1 MVAHPM
7 NTVTDILRGL
17 LGIGILLL
25 IGFGLSRNRKRIDW
39 PLVLKSLG
47 LQFIIALLVLKV
59 GFIKRGFNGIAF
71 FFQKLLDFSGEG
83 AAFIFGPLVTDTQTF
98 GYIFACQVLPTIV
111 FFSGLTSVLY
121 YLNVLQYIVYGF
133 AWVMK
138 RTMRISGVE
147 SLAAAANIFVGQTEA
162 PLVVKPYVSKMT
174 RSEMMCLMTGGMA
187 TIAGGV
193 LVAYIGML
201 GGDDPVARQAF
212 ATHLLVASIMSAPA
226 AVLAAKLLVPET
238 EEYSE
243 ELLFPRHDMGCNL
256 LDAVTTGTTQGL
268 KLALNVGAMLVV
280 FTGMIALINFALQAG
295 IGEWTGLNAIVAKA
309 TAGQY
314 EGFTLQFV
322 LGMLFAPMAWILGV
336 PHGDLLAVGQLLGEK
351 TVLNEFYAYATF
363 GNLKSTGVIT
373 HPKSIMITTYAL
385 CGFANFASIGIQ
397 IGGIGVIAPNKRV
410 TLSQLG
416 IYSLIGGTIAC
427 FLTAC
432 IAGMLV

>member
-1 MVAHPM
+1 MSVM
-7 NTVTDILRGL
+7 TNILRGL
-17 LGIGILLL
+17 LGIGVLLL
-25 IGFGLSRNRKRIDW
+25 IGFALSRNRKRIDW
-39 PLVLKSLG
+39 PLVFKSLG
-47 LQFIIALLVLKV
+47 LQFMIALLVLKV
-59 GFIKRGFNGIAF
+59 GFIKRGFDGVAF
-71 FFQKLLDFSGEG
+71 FFQKLLDFSNEG
-83 AAFIFGPLVTDTQTF
+83 AAFIFGPLVTDTETF

-111 FFSGLTSVLY
+111 FFSGLTSLLY
-121 YLNVLQYIVYGF
+121 YLNVLQYVVYAF

-174 RSEMMCLMTGGMA
+174 RSEVMCLMTGGMA

-212 ATHLLVASIMSAPA
+212 ASHLLIASIMSAPA

-238 EEYSE
+238 EPCSD
-243 ELLFPRHDMGCNL
+243 ELLFPRHEMGCNL
-256 LDAVTTGTTQGL
+256 LDAITTGTSQGL
-268 KLALNVGAMLVV
+268 KLALNVGAMLIV
-280 FTGMIALINFALQAG
+280 FTALIALVNFVLEAG
-295 IGEWTGLNAIVAKA
+295 LGRWTGLNGVVERI
-309 TAGQY
+309 TQGQY
-314 EGFTLQFV
+314 DGFTLQFV
-322 LGMLFAPMAWILGV
+322 LGVLFAPLAWIMGV
-336 PHGDLLAVGQLLGEK
+336 PHGDLLTVGQLLGEK

-363 GNLKSTGVIT
+363 GELKSSGTIT
-373 HPKSIMITTYAL
+373 NRKSIIIATYAL

-416 IYSLIGGTIAC
+416 LYALVGGTIAC

>member
-1 MVAHPM
+1 MSVM
-7 NTVTDILRGL
+7 TNILRGL
-17 LGIGILLL
+17 LGIGVLLL
-25 IGFGLSRNRKRIDW
+25 IGFALSRNRKRIDW
-39 PLVLKSLG
+39 PLVFKSLG
-47 LQFIIALLVLKV
+47 LQFMIALLVLKV
-59 GFIKRGFNGIAF
+59 GFIKRGFDGVAF
-71 FFQKLLDFSGEG
+71 FFQKLLDFSNEG
-83 AAFIFGPLVTDTQTF
+83 AAFIFGPLVTDTETF

-111 FFSGLTSVLY
+111 FFSGLTSLLY
-121 YLNVLQYIVYGF
+121 YLNVLQYVVYAF

-174 RSEMMCLMTGGMA
+174 RSEVMCLMTGGMA

-212 ATHLLVASIMSAPA
+212 ASHLLIASIMSAPA

-238 EEYSE
+238 EPCSD
-243 ELLFPRHDMGCNL
+243 ELLFPRHEMGCNL
-256 LDAVTTGTTQGL
+256 LDAITTGTSQGL
-268 KLALNVGAMLVV
+268 KLALNVGAMLIV
-280 FTGMIALINFALQAG
+280 FTALIALVNFVLEAG
-295 IGEWTGLNAIVAKA
+295 LGRWTGLNGVVERI
-309 TAGQY
+309 TQGQY
-314 EGFTLQFV
+314 DGFTLQFV
-322 LGMLFAPMAWILGV
+322 LGVLFAPLAWIMGV
-336 PHGDLLAVGQLLGEK
+336 PHGDLLTVGQLLGEK

-363 GNLKSTGVIT
+363 GELKSSGTIT
-373 HPKSIMITTYAL
+373 NPKSIIIATYAL

-416 IYSLIGGTIAC
+416 LYALVGGTIAC

>member
-1 MVAHPM
+1 
-7 NTVTDILRGL
+7 
-17 LGIGILLL
+17 
-25 IGFGLSRNRKRIDW
+25 
-39 PLVLKSLG
+39 
-47 LQFIIALLVLKV
+47 VLKV
-59 GFIKRGFNGIAF
+59 GFVKRGFDGVAF
-71 FFQKLLDFSGEG
+71 FFQKLLDFSAEG
-83 AAFIFGPLVTDTQTF
+83 AAFVFGNLVTDTQSF
-98 GYIFACQVLPTIV
+98 GYVFAFQVLPTIV
-111 FFSGLTSVLY
+111 FFSALTSVLY

-226 AVLAAKLLVPET
+226 AVLAAKMLVPET
-238 EEYSE
+238 EECDT

-280 FTGMIALINFALQAG
+280 FTGMIALINFALEAG
-295 IGEWTGLNAIVAKA
+295 VGEWTGLNGLVSRV
-309 TAGQY
+309 TDGQY

-322 LGMLFAPMAWILGV
+322 LGVVFAPMAWILGV
-336 PHGDLLAVGQLLGEK
+336 PQGDLLAVGQLLGEK

-363 GNLKSTGVIT
+363 GELKSSGVISD
-373 HPKSIMITTYAL
+373 PKSIIIVTYAL

>member
-1 MVAHPM
+1 M
-7 NTVTDILRGL
+7 
-17 LGIGILLL
+17 
-25 IGFGLSRNRKRIDW
+25 
-39 PLVLKSLG
+39 
-47 LQFIIALLVLKV
+47 
-59 GFIKRGFNGIAF
+59 
-71 FFQKLLDFSGEG
+71 
-83 AAFIFGPLVTDTQTF
+83 
-98 GYIFACQVLPTIV
+98 
-111 FFSGLTSVLY
+111 FFSGLTSLLY
-121 YLNVLQYIVYGF
+121 YLNVLQYVVYAF

-174 RSEMMCLMTGGMA
+174 RSEVMCLMTGGMA

-212 ATHLLVASIMSAPA
+212 ASHLLIASIMSAPA

-238 EEYSE
+238 EPCSD
-243 ELLFPRHDMGCNL
+243 ELLFPRHEMGCNL
-256 LDAVTTGTTQGL
+256 LDAITTGTSQGL
-268 KLALNVGAMLVV
+268 KLALNVGAMLIV
-280 FTGMIALINFALQAG
+280 FTALIALVNFVLEAG
-295 IGEWTGLNAIVAKA
+295 LGRWTGLNGVVERI
-309 TAGQY
+309 TQGQY
-314 EGFTLQFV
+314 DGFTLQFV
-322 LGMLFAPMAWILGV
+322 LGVLFAPLAWIMGV
-336 PHGDLLAVGQLLGEK
+336 PHGDLLTVGQLLGEK

-363 GNLKSTGVIT
+363 GELKSSGTIT
-373 HPKSIMITTYAL
+373 NPKSIIIATYAL

-416 IYSLIGGTIAC
+416 LYALVGGTIAC

>member
-1 MVAHPM
+1 MVAMPM
-7 NTVTDILRGL
+7 HTLTDILRGL
-17 LGIGILLL
+17 FGIAVLLL
-25 IGFGLSRNRKRIDW
+25 IGFGLSKNRRRIDW
-39 PLVLKSLG
+39 PLVLKSLA
-47 LQFIIALLVLKV
+47 LQFAVAVLVLKV
-59 GFIKRGFNGIAF
+59 GFIKSGFNGIAF

-121 YLNVLQYIVYGF
+121 YLNILQYVVYSF

-162 PLVVKPYVSKMT
+162 PLVVKPYVAKMT
-174 RSEMMCLMTGGMA
+174 RSEVMCLMTGGMA

-201 GGDDPVARQAF
+201 GGDDPAARQAF

-226 AVLAAKLLVPET
+226 AVLTAKLLVPET
-238 EEYSE
+238 EECSG

-268 KLALNVGAMLVV
+268 HLALNVGAMLVV
-280 FTGMIALINFALQAG
+280 FTGLIALVNFALRAG
-295 IGEWTGLNAIVAKA
+295 IGEWTGLNAVVAEA
-309 TAGQY
+309 TSGQY

-336 PHGDLLAVGQLLGEK
+336 PQGDLLAVGQLLGEK

-373 HPKSIMITTYAL
+373 HPKSIIITTYAL

-416 IYSLIGGTIAC
+416 IYALVGGTIAC

-432 IAGMLV
+432 IAGMLT